1 MPFGLQPIHL
11 VVIVIVALL
20 IFGPRRLPQIG
31 KWLARTFSELR
42 RSARDMADGFRQE
55 TAAQEQPGA
64 RRPGGAEGPSVQQA
78 DAPRTGPATPSAS
91 PSPYPET
98 APGNYCTSCGASNA
112 SDARFCNKC
121 GTRLPT

>member
-20 IFGPRRLPQIG
+20 VFGPRRLPQLGRWIG
-31 KWLARTFSELR
+31 KTILEFRKG
-42 RSARDMADGFRQE
+42 ARDMAEGFRQE
-55 TAAQEQPGA
+55 TNAQEQAGARTAGAAEASKAPPADPPGA
-64 RRPGGAEGPSVQQA
+64 GPGSG
-78 DAPRTGPATPSAS
+78 S

-98 APGNYCTSCGASNA
+98 APGRYCTSCGAPNA

-121 GTRLPT
+121 GTRLPV